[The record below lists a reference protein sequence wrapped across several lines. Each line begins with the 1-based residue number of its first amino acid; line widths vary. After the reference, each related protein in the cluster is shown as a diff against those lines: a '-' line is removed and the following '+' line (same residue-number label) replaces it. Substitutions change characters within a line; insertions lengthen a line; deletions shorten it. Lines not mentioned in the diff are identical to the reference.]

1 MRFNVYYS
9 VQVVKYF
16 LDPKTYH
23 KVNFV
28 YSKNEESIKVMHN
41 YFDPKVLPLE
51 FGGINKTE
59 YDHEEFSKMMEK
71 DDIKTAA
78 FWGLENK
85 LGPQAKQLTNGHVT
99 SGRKAEEMP
108 YVATQAS

>member
-1 MRFNVYYS
+1 M
-9 VQVVKYF
+9 QVVKYF

-28 YSKNEESIKVMHN
+28 YSKNEESIKVLHK
-41 YFDPKVLPLE
+41 YFDPEVLPLE
-51 FGGINKTE
+51 FGGMNKTE

-85 LGPQAKQLTNGHVT
+85 VGPQAEHLSNGDVA
-99 SGRKAEEMP
+99 SGRKAEETP
-108 YVATQAS
+108 CAVAQAS

>member
-1 MRFNVYYS
+1 MIRYLYS

-28 YSKNEESIKVMHN
+28 YSKNEDSIKVLHE
-41 YFDPKVLPLE
+41 YFDPELLPLE
-51 FGGINKTE
+51 FGGMNKTE

-71 DDIKTAA
+71 DDIKTVA

-85 LGPQAKQLTNGHVT
+85 VGPQTEQPSNRDVALCT
-99 SGRKAEEMP
+99 KAEETP
-108 YVATQAS
+108 CVVAQAS